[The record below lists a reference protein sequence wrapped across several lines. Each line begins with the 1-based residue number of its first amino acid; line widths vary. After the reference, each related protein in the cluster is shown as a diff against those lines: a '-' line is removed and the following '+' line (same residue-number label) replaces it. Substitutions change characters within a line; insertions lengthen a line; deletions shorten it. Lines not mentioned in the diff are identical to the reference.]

1 MSENVSEQTDT
12 EILMEDGART
22 VTIAGEKYT
31 VKALPIRRSIAW
43 TKAVTKY
50 ITERGAV
57 AARMQAAKTEAEQLE
72 ALREITATSETE
84 AVLDWVLS
92 HGSIPAEAVENASAA
107 EVIDAFGVLWKIE
120 NPTSGLQ
127 AILTKRR

>member
-1 MSENVSEQTDT
+1 VSEQQTDA
-12 EILMEDGART
+12 EILMEDSAT
-22 VTIAGEKYT
+22 TATIAGEKYA

-50 ITERGAV
+50 ITERGVA
-57 AARMQAAKTEAEQLE
+57 AARMQAAKTEAEQIE
-72 ALREITATSETE
+72 ALREVTASSEIE
-84 AVLDWVLS
+84 AVLEWVLS

>member
-1 MSENVSEQTDT
+1 MSEQQTDA
-12 EILMEDGART
+12 EILMEDSAT
-22 VTIAGEKYT
+22 TATIAGEKCA

-50 ITERGAV
+50 ITERGVV
-57 AARMQAAKTEAEQLE
+57 AARMQAAKTEAEQIE
-72 ALREITATSETE
+72 ALREVTASSEIE
-84 AVLDWVLS
+84 AVLEWVLS